1 MMGGSGQL
9 VLCVDSDQL
18 TLDTLYFYL
27 ATADFTVNCFSAIS
41 HMRFRRQSMTCSFSF
56 WKSAMP
62 IPISVV
68 VILLMRVR
76 YDRKTKAICL

>member
-27 ATADFTVNCFSAIS
+27 ATADFTVNCFSAIRIDPG
-41 HMRFRRQSMTCSFSF
+41 MIIKPNIIGMLPVDDLTERIEELF
-56 WKSAMP
+56 
-62 IPISVV
+62 
-68 VILLMRVR
+68 
-76 YDRKTKAICL
+76 